1 VTGKR
6 ITPTGTELP
15 KPLIKEQ
22 LRTSI
27 RGKIL
32 GTQVLIVV
40 VFAAIVVY
48 FFQQNLRINAHQTIR
63 NTQGIYNS
71 IIAND
76 TKMLS
81 AALNTFM
88 NDQSYKLLYA
98 RHDRNELTKA
108 AEDLYKT
115 NHDNYGIT
123 HFYFIDNDG
132 TCFLRVHKP
141 ELFGDTI
148 NRLTFLKAKETGAV
162 SSGLELGKTAF
173 ALRVV
178 APYLHNGMRI
188 GYVEF
193 GEEIDHFDQIVKKE
207 TGSDVAVLI
216 DKTLLDEKSYRQTRQ
231 TMGQKDDWDDLKGYA
246 MVSTT
251 FGNRAFIAKDVFN
264 EQEVRAVN
272 GPTFLGTTAFEGKN
286 LMKGAFPLHDMTG
299 KKVGVVMVLSSIQEQ
314 VRHERLALIVL
325 LVAGLMLFAVSFIF
339 TYRHLKSAI
348 ITPLIQLSETAI
360 DISMGN
366 VDKSLETNR
375 TDEIGM
381 LIRSFERMRV
391 SLKKS
396 MEILN
401 RRSR

>member
-1 VTGKR
+1 MTGKR
-6 ITPTGTELP
+6 ITPTGTEMP
-15 KPLIKEQ
+15 KTLIKEQ
-22 LRTSI
+22 LHTSI

-32 GTQVLIVV
+32 GIQVLIVV
-40 VFAAIVVY
+40 VFAAIVIY
-48 FFQQNLRINAHQTIR
+48 FFQQNLRINAQQTIR

-71 IIAND
+71 ILTND

-88 NDQSYKLLYA
+88 NDPTYKQLYA
-98 RHDRNELTKA
+98 RHDRALLTKA
-108 AEDLYKT
+108 AENLYKT
-115 NHDNYGIT
+115 NHDKFSIT

-162 SSGLELGKTAF
+162 SSGLELGQTAF

-178 APYLHNGMRI
+178 APYIDNGSRI

-207 TGSDVAVLI
+207 TGSDVAVII
-216 DKTLLDEKSYRQTRQ
+216 DKSLLDEKSYRKTRL
-231 TMGQKDDWDDLKGYA
+231 TIGQKDDWDDLKGYA
-246 MVSTT
+246 LVSTT
-251 FGNRAFIAKDVFN
+251 FDNRAFIANKVFN
-264 EQEVRAVN
+264 EEEAHAVK
-272 GPTFLGTTAFEGKN
+272 GPTFLGTVAFEGKN
-286 LMKGAFPLHDMTG
+286 LMKGAFPLRDMTG
-299 KKVGVVMVLSSIQEQ
+299 KKVGVVMVLSNIQEQ
-314 VRHERLALIVL
+314 VRHERLTLLIL
-325 LVAGLMLFAVSFIF
+325 LIAGLMLFAVSFIF
-339 TYRHLKSAI
+339 TYRHLKTEI
-348 ITPLIQLSETAI
+348 ITPLIELSEAAI

-366 VDKSLETNR
+366 VDKNLETNR

-401 RRSR
+401 RRGR

>member
-1 VTGKR
+1 
-6 ITPTGTELP
+6 
-15 KPLIKEQ
+15 
-22 LRTSI
+22 
-27 RGKIL
+27 
-32 GTQVLIVV
+32 
-40 VFAAIVVY
+40 
-48 FFQQNLRINAHQTIR
+48 
-63 NTQGIYNS
+63 
-71 IIAND
+71 
-76 TKMLS
+76 
-81 AALNTFM
+81 
-88 NDQSYKLLYA
+88 
-98 RHDRNELTKA
+98 
-108 AEDLYKT
+108 
-115 NHDNYGIT
+115 
-123 HFYFIDNDG
+123 
-132 TCFLRVHKP
+132 
-141 ELFGDTI
+141 
-148 NRLTFLKAKETGAV
+148 
-162 SSGLELGKTAF
+162 
-173 ALRVV
+173 
-178 APYLHNGMRI
+178 
-188 GYVEF
+188 
-193 GEEIDHFDQIVKKE
+193 
-207 TGSDVAVLI
+207 VAVLI

-231 TMGQKDDWDDLKGYA
+231 TMGQKDDWDDLRGYA

-251 FGNRAFIAKDVFN
+251 FANRAFIAKNVFN

-272 GPTFLGTTAFEGKN
+272 GPTFLGTVAFEGKS

-299 KKVGVVMVLSSIQEQ
+299 KKVGVVVVLSSIQEQ

-348 ITPLIQLSETAI
+348 ITPLIQLSEAAI

>member
-1 VTGKR
+1 MTEMKKG
-6 ITPTGTELP
+6 PAGNELP
-15 KPLIKEQ
+15 KTLIKEQ

-32 GTQVLIVV
+32 GTQILIVI

-48 FFQQNLRINAHQTIR
+48 FFQQNLRVNAHQTIR

-71 IIAND
+71 ILAND

-88 NDQSYKLLYA
+88 DDPAYKQLYA
-98 RHDRNELTKA
+98 QHDREKLVKA
-108 AEDLYKT
+108 AENLYKT
-115 NHDNYGIT
+115 NHDKFGIT

-132 TCFLRVHKP
+132 SCFLRVHKP
-141 ELFGDTI
+141 ELSGDQI
-148 NRLTFLKAKETGAV
+148 NRLTFLRAKETGTMA
-162 SSGLELGKTAF
+162 SGLELGKTAF

-178 APYLHNGMRI
+178 SPYVQNGLRI

-207 TGSDVAVLI
+207 TGSEVAVLI
-216 DKTLLDEKSYRQTRQ
+216 DKTRLDEKSYRQTRL
-231 TMGQKDDWDDLKGYA
+231 TMGQKDDWDDIKGYA

-251 FGNRAFIAKDVFN
+251 FANRAFIAEKVFK
-264 EQEVRAVN
+264 EAEVRTVE
-272 GPTFLGTTAFEGKN
+272 GPTYLGTVAMDGNTM
-286 LMKGAFPLHDMTG
+286 MKGAFPLHDMTG
-299 KKVGVVMVLSSIQEQ
+299 KKVGAVLVLTSIQEQ
-314 VRHERLALIVL
+314 VRHEKLLLVIL
-325 LVAGLMLFAVSFIF
+325 LVAGLILFTVSFIF
-339 TYRHLKSAI
+339 TYRHLKTAI
-348 ITPLIQLSETAI
+348 ITPLIELSETAI

-366 VDKSLETNR
+366 VDKKLETNR

-396 MEILN
+396 MEILT
-401 RRSR
+401 RRDR